1 MLFSCVQELDVQPL
15 IDAGLFPSL
24 VIVLYR
30 LISSSILPNEGTQT
44 GSYTVEDSEK
54 VPTQAEDLSLESPE
68 STDVT
73 AGVVAPPSTS
83 LSAESTTD
91 DSVNEDQAELVQNNG
106 ADPGEVDVLSSDI
119 NENDQKDVGDD
130 HSSLDK
136 ANLAKQEDEGC
147 ENTCTPSLE
156 EQALPDKDS
165 ETSDIKMGGVSMEEK
180 RAMVYILSCLI
191 SQKLYTV
198 DYYLRAY
205 PYIHCMT

>member
-1 MLFSCVQELDVQPL
+1 MQELDVQPL

-44 GSYTVEDSEK
+44 EDSCILEDSGK
-54 VPTQAEDLSLESPE
+54 VSTQAEGLFLESSE

-73 AGVVAPPSTS
+73 AGVVAPASTS
-83 LSAESTTD
+83 LIAESTTD
-91 DSVNEDQAELVQNNG
+91 DSVKEDQAELVENNG
-106 ADPGEVDVLSSDI
+106 AYPAEVHILSSDL
-119 NENDQKDVGDD
+119 NKNDQKDVGDD
-130 HSSLDK
+130 DSSLDQ
-136 ANLAKQEDEGC
+136 ANPAKQEDESPA
-147 ENTCTPSLE
+147 NITTPSLD

-165 ETSDIKMGGVSMEEK
+165 EISVSRMGGVSMEEK

-191 SQKLYTV
+191 SQKVCTV

-205 PYIHCMT
+205 PYIYCKI